1 MYAVTKDVQY
11 FIPQSDIMH
20 KNVPTVQWAPAVEI
34 FQLQDLTHL
43 HANAN
48 GGNYPKLKAR
58 DEKKLEQ

>member
-1 MYAVTKDVQY
+1 
-11 FIPQSDIMH
+11 MH
-20 KNVPTVQWAPAVEI
+20 ENAPTVQWAPAVEI

-48 GGNYPKLKAR
+48 GTYPKLKAR